1 MNTINEI
8 LDFAIENEEEAYS
21 FYMRM
26 AERSDDKVM
35 KEVFLELASEE
46 KAHKEKLIMV
56 KENGYFEEN
65 EKITD
70 TLYMEESLAYEDLNP
85 ALTLSYRQALT
96 IAIHKEQSAYR
107 LYKML
112 ANISSSTYAK
122 SIFNSLAEE
131 EAKHRNRFQQEYDN
145 FIVNNN

>member
-26 AERSDDKVM
+26 AERSYDKM
-35 KEVFLELASEE
+35 MTEVFLELAAEE
-46 KAHKEKLIMV
+46 KTHKERLIMV
-56 KENGYFEEN
+56 KENKYFEES

-70 TLYMEESLAYEDLNP
+70 NLFKEESLAYEDLNP
-85 ALTLSYRQALT
+85 AITLGYRQALT
-96 IAIHKEQSAYR
+96 IAIHKEQAAYK

-112 ANISSSTYAK
+112 ANIATSTYSK
-122 SIFNSLAEE
+122 SIFNSLADE
-131 EAKHRNRFQQEYDN
+131 EANHRNRFQQEYDN